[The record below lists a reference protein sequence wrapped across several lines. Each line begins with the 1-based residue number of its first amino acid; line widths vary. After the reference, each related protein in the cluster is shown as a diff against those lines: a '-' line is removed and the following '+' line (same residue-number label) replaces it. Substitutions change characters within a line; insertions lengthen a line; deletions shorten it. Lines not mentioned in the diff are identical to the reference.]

1 MQLFPGYLDMA
12 GGEILRFIFQ
22 FLMTHSASANEKL
35 MKFVVAG
42 DRIIYPVFFWLK
54 LPVKNGN

>member
-1 MQLFPGYLDMA
+1 MA

-42 DRIIYPVFFWLK
+42 DRIIYPVFF
-54 LPVKNGN
+54 